1 MKRIFYMLLLV
12 SAAASAQKKTIDS
25 LNGRLKGK
33 LSDSARIELS
43 LKLAKVYRDTL
54 PDKGMQ
60 LMYQTAA
67 LASKTNHKDL
77 LIDACIQIAEAF
89 EDQAIADSL
98 HKYTK
103 KAIDLAT
110 TLKDNESLGRAHNL
124 NGNSYLQARKFD
136 LAQKEYL
143 AALTF
148 YESTKNPLPKG
159 NLMVN
164 FGYLFQQMGNV
175 EKAHEYYDGALKI
188 FKEINNQKA
197 IAQVYNNLGI
207 LYGENNQLKKS
218 EAYFNESTKIRE
230 HLNNNSQLAYSYL
243 NLGGI
248 NVLLKN
254 YEKGRLYNDKA
265 LKLFVLL
272 KNNQGIA
279 SCYTNSGQ
287 IEQETG
293 NYKKSVEAYN
303 QALLLATKIKDME
316 NMENALV
323 SISNTYEKMGDFKT
337 AYRYDNELIK
347 LKDTIY
353 NKGMS
358 KQIAELETKYKTEKK
373 TQEIALLNKQGTI
386 QKLQIKNRNVT
397 IGVVAGALLITVCFG
412 FLFYNRYRLKQAA
425 ILQAEVIKQQDIASK
440 SIIDAEERE
449 RRRIASDLHDGVGQL
464 FSAVKMNLGSLFEHV
479 EIKEPAYSQLAE
491 KTMLMVDESCR
502 EVRSIAHQ
510 MMPNALLKAG
520 LGSAVKDFINKIDSH
535 KLKITVET
543 TGLGDRL
550 DNNTEAVLYRVIQ
563 ECVNN
568 VIKHAGATR
577 LDIQLT
583 REDNEVSVTIEDN
596 GKGFDST
603 QKEKF
608 EGIGLKNIITRITYL
623 KGTVDISSAPGK
635 GTLVAIYVPLT
646 LS

>member
-1 MKRIFYMLLLV
+1 
-12 SAAASAQKKTIDS
+12 
-25 LNGRLKGK
+25 
-33 LSDSARIELS
+33 
-43 LKLAKVYRDTL
+43 
-54 PDKGMQ
+54 
-60 LMYQTAA
+60 
-67 LASKTNHKDL
+67 
-77 LIDACIQIAEAF
+77 
-89 EDQAIADSL
+89 
-98 HKYTK
+98 
-103 KAIDLAT
+103 
-110 TLKDNESLGRAHNL
+110 
-124 NGNSYLQARKFD
+124 
-136 LAQKEYL
+136 
-143 AALTF
+143 
-148 YESTKNPLPKG
+148 
-159 NLMVN
+159 MVN
-164 FGYLFQQMGNV
+164 LGYLFQQMGNV
-175 EKAHEYYDGALKI
+175 AKAHEYYDGALKI
-188 FKEINNQKA
+188 FKELNNQKA

-254 YEKGRLYNDKA
+254 YDKGRLYNDKA

-287 IEQETG
+287 IELETG
-293 NYKKSVEAYN
+293 NYKKSIEAYN

-397 IGVVAGALLITVCFG
+397 IGVVVAALLITVCFG
-412 FLFYNRYRLKQAA
+412 LLFYNRYRLKQAA

-449 RRRIASDLHDGVGQL
+449 RKRIAGDLHDGVGQL

-479 EIKEPAYSQLAE
+479 EIKDPTYTQLAE

-520 LGSAVKDFINKIDSH
+520 LGSAVKDFIHKIDSH

-543 TGLGDRL
+543 TGLADRL

-623 KGTVDISSAPGK
+623 KGTVDISSAPSK

-646 LS
+646 IS